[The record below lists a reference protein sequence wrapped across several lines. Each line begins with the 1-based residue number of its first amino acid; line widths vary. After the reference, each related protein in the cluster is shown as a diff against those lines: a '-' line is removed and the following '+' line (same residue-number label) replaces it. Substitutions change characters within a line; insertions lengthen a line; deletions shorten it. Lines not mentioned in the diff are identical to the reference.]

1 MGRRLPLCN
10 ARCSSGW
17 STLAINRLSLIAC
30 EKSPAQKLPPIMW
43 LVFALS
49 SSLCWA
55 VVHVLDAHCVKR
67 VFDRPWMGVIT
78 SALASVV
85 AVLLIPFVVP
95 FVSWHVPSWEIVL
108 LALLAGGLIQ
118 FSQGFYFQALAH
130 SEAGIVAAYWN
141 ITSVFLPV
149 ASFAILGEVLAQWH
163 YFGIGLLVVASVAIC
178 LLDGNIE
185 ARWRSLFLMVIASC
199 LQVAALLIEKH
210 VFDHSPFFV
219 GFLIITAGIVLCGS
233 LPLVLPSVRTAF
245 KNNMM
250 ALRPVIALIVAIE
263 VINLAALFLSQ
274 RAISLGVPSL
284 VAAVEST
291 IPAYTLL
298 LSFVLA
304 LTTKRLGDPKALRRL
319 PAKLLLVAVM
329 AIGLLLLT

>member
-1 MGRRLPLCN
+1 
-10 ARCSSGW
+10 
-17 STLAINRLSLIAC
+17 
-30 EKSPAQKLPPIMW
+30 MW
-43 LVFALS
+43 LVFALTS
-49 SSLCWA
+49 PLCWA
-55 VVHVLDAHCVKR
+55 VVHVLDAHCVER

-85 AVLLIPFVVP
+85 AFLLIPFVAP
-95 FVSWHVPSWEIVL
+95 FVPWQVPSWEIAL

-118 FSQGFYFQALAH
+118 FSQGFYFQALAY

-141 ITSVFLPV
+141 MIPTFLPV
-149 ASFAILGEVLAQWH
+149 ASFAILGSVLAQWH
-163 YFGIGLLVVASVAIC
+163 YVGIGLLVVASVAFC
-178 LLDGNIE
+178 LLDSNFE

-210 VFDHSPFFV
+210 VFEHSPFFV
-219 GFLIITAGIVLCGS
+219 GFLIITAGIVLSGS

-245 KNNMM
+245 KNNM
-250 ALRPVIALIVAIE
+250 ATLRPAFAMIVAIE

-291 IPAYTLL
+291 IPAYTFLF
-298 LSFVLA
+298 SFVFVLI
-304 LTTKRLGDPKALRRL
+304 TKRFGDPKALRRL
-319 PAKLLLVAVM
+319 PAKFLLGAVM
-329 AIGLLLLT
+329 AIGVWLLS